1 GDNDIWQP
9 YIVDEKDKKDKKDKK
24 DEKDENNILLLT
36 QDKDEYHFLRTND
49 FAARIATYNEL
60 VKVNA
65 DLLNLKP
72 WSFFLTENHR

>member
-1 GDNDIWQP
+1 MSDYATEVCKCP
-9 YIVDEKDKKDKKDKK
+9 EK
-24 DEKDENNILLLT
+24 NILLLT
-36 QDKDEYHFLRTND
+36 QDKDEYHFMRTND
-49 FAARIATYNEL
+49 FAARITTYNEL